1 MKVKTDNPRSCG
13 IVKVNKEGIV
23 EKFYEKDKD
32 YYGNIANAAI
42 YCFDDNLIKYLLSK
56 KENFYDFSKDVI
68 PNLLGEIQT
77 YHTKSLLIDIGT
89 LESLEK
95 ARNQV

>member
-1 MKVKTDNPRSCG
+1 MIMEV
-13 IVKVNKEGIV
+13 
-23 EKFYEKDKD
+23 Y
-32 YYGNIANAAI
+32 
-42 YCFDDNLIKYLLSK
+42 FDDNLIKYLISQ
-56 KENFYDFSKDVI
+56 KEPLYDFSRDVI

-89 LESLEK
+89 LESLKK